1 MKRDRWWLP
10 FLAVGVIVVS
20 GIGLLYY
27 NSPVRN
33 KSSGPMDSTRT
44 ATSSR
49 ENTALELVGQKLPEF
64 KMTDQKDQE
73 LKSSDQYEKPMLVV
87 EWASWCPHCQKQLP
101 IVQQMYEK
109 YGKKIN
115 FVMLNMMEKGK
126 ETKESADQYIKDKG
140 FTFPYYYDRDQSAAD
155 ALQVQTIPSIYFVD
169 KDQKVT
175 RVAVDYLDQEK
186 FEEALETLL
195 HN

>member
-1 MKRDRWWLP
+1 MKRNRWWLP

-33 KSSGPMDSTRT
+33 KSSGPPDSTRT
-44 ATSSR
+44 TTSSR
-49 ENTALELVGQKLPEF
+49 ENTALELVGQQLPEF

-126 ETKESADQYIKDKG
+126 ETKESADQYIKEKG
-140 FTFPYYYDRDQSAAD
+140 FTFPYYYDHDQSAAD

-186 FEEALETLL
+186 FEEALKTLL
-195 HN
+195 NN

>member
-33 KSSGPMDSTRT
+33 KSSGPLDSTTTT
-44 ATSSR
+44 ASSR

-87 EWASWCPHCQKQLP
+87 EWASWCPHCQQQLP

-140 FTFPYYYDRDQSAAD
+140 FTFPY
-155 ALQVQTIPSIYFVD
+155 
-169 KDQKVT
+169 
-175 RVAVDYLDQEK
+175 
-186 FEEALETLL
+186 
-195 HN
+195 

>member
-1 MKRDRWWLP
+1 MTTQDGNLI
-10 FLAVGVIVVS
+10 A
-20 GIGLLYY
+20 
-27 NSPVRN
+27 
-33 KSSGPMDSTRT
+33 SS
-44 ATSSR
+44 
-49 ENTALELVGQKLPEF
+49 EF
-64 KMTDQKDQE
+64 YD
-73 LKSSDQYEKPMLVV
+73 KPMLVV
-87 EWASWCPHCQKQLP
+87 EWASWCPHCQRQLP

-109 YGKKIN
+109 YGKRIN

-169 KDQKVT
+169 KDQQVA

-186 FEEALETLL
+186 FEEALRNITKQLTL
-195 HN
+195 

>member
-33 KSSGPMDSTRT
+33 KSSGPLDSART
-44 ATSSR
+44 TASSR
-49 ENTALELVGQKLPEF
+49 ENTALELVGQQLPEF

-73 LKSSDQYEKPMLVV
+73 LKSSNQYEKPMLVV

-109 YGKKIN
+109 YGEQIH
-115 FVMLNMMEKGK
+115 FVLLNMSEPGR
-126 ETKESADQYIKDKG
+126 ETKEKADQYIKSQKY
-140 FTFPYYYDRDQSAAD
+140 TFPYYYDVGQSAAD
-155 ALQVQTIPSIYFVD
+155 LLQVKTIPSMYL
-169 KDQKVT
+169 VT
-175 RVAVDYLDQEK
+175 KQQQVKNVLVKHTTADDFARELQALLD
-186 FEEALETLL
+186 
-195 HN
+195 